1 MTKTH
6 QATIAGAAVLAAAL
20 IGGCAGRPAPTPAPS
35 QPYPPP
41 ACDRTAIEHAD
52 ELKLPATRP
61 DDQQAFA
68 RRLAVYRKLSRLGRW
83 QQAQGWS
90 TLVVQMHSAGATSLS
105 AHLAGLQLPPRTEVW
120 WCSGDGRERHGPYR
134 EAAGG
139 ELWTPVIRD
148 ERAMLQIWLPS
159 AAVRDLEGVLAD
171 VQGGLQ

>member
-1 MTKTH
+1 MKRTAAGAVSMTKTH

-20 IGGCAGRPAPTPAPS
+20 IGGCAGRPAPAPAPS

-52 ELKLPATRP
+52 ALKLPATRP

-68 RRLAVYRKLSRLGRW
+68 RRLAVDRKLSRLGRW

-105 AHLAGLQLPPRTEVW
+105 SS
-120 WCSGDGRERHGPYR
+120 SGSSR
-134 EAAGG
+134 GG
-139 ELWTPVIRD
+139 ASRQRIRS
-148 ERAMLQIWLPS
+148 LPS
-159 AAVRDLEGVLAD
+159 SSS
-171 VQGGLQ
+171 